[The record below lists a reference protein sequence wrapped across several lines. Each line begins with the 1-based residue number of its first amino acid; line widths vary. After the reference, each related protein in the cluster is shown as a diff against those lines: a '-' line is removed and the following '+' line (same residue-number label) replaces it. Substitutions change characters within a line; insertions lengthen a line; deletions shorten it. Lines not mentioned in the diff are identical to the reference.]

1 MKSDGFFTAKTE
13 SYQNY
18 CKTFGVHQW
27 NGMNLGERMGIKAP
41 PDNQH
46 INATYYIHEWLE
58 LIPKTTYSREK
69 EREREPCLIVEN
81 VVRFWSE
88 HCTVALWSI
97 SHRWSRVHCMLSLF
111 VLRANASPSLVRANH
126 HFNKHNVVKWLC
138 ACVCAC
144 MVCSSV
150 PCACVCAHFSVTY
163 VSVWVNRMKI
173 VLRWKNRVVFSYL
186 AFHVF

>member
-1 MKSDGFFTAKTE
+1 MEWNEFGRENGNQSTARQPAYKRHLLHTWMARAHT
-13 SYQNY
+13 Q
-18 CKTFGVHQW
+18 
-27 NGMNLGERMGIKAP
+27 
-41 PDNQH
+41 DN
-46 INATYYIHEWLE
+46 ILTR
-58 LIPKTTYSREK
+58 KR